1 MCLSVIYCWWQLLK
15 HLHSHLSKFSI
26 SDMCTLLFIFL
37 FNVISIQHLGHG
49 VGLSPRLFNYL
60 LLCLFI
66 VDSLYESC
74 LTKLCYFIYWLP
86 VLLICASQLCAVC
99 VVCHRRPVNTWHN
112 WCFPPPPPPSLPLL
126 HPSRSLPVFD
136 IRGGERKKNIRWSWR
151 SRTSPSV
158 GKAREKVSFSLFS
171 LSHSTPSWL

>member
-1 MCLSVIYCWWQLLK
+1 MICVHFYYYFFK
-15 HLHSHLSKFSI
+15 
-26 SDMCTLLFIFL
+26 
-37 FNVISIQHLGHG
+37 FNVISVQHLGHG

-60 LLCLFI
+60 LLYLFI

-86 VLLICASQLCAVC
+86 VLLICSSQLCAVC
-99 VVCHRRPVNTWHN
+99 VVCHRRPVNTWHH

-136 IRGGERKKNIRWSWR
+136 IRGGERKKTTSDGRGVPEPLHQSEKR
-151 SRTSPSV
+151 ARKSPSV
-158 GKAREKVSFSLFS
+158 CSLF
-171 LSHSTPSWL
+171 LTPPPRGYNWPPR